1 MIATPSLRGTARAR
15 LARLATISAATL
27 ALFAYRSH
35 DAAAQAPGAAP
46 AAPAA
51 PAPGGAPD
59 GQSILDG
66 LSVPAGATRPLPK
79 IAVLPSLAAAMEDVT
94 LRSVVRRD
102 LDLSG
107 EFDVLADSAAP
118 EGLYL
123 DDSPV
128 DVKAWAAKGAEAVVK
143 VSGRKLSSGVAELR
157 GQAYFVNVGEQPV
170 FDRKFE
176 VPIDDVRLE
185 SHRIADLVIGALTG
199 QNGGFASRMVFAS
212 GSGTLRRAFIID
224 ADGHDAKPISPPAQI
239 ALAPAFGPGQE
250 PFWSGSVNKDVY
262 RIYRA
267 SSPTPVKTN
276 IDGSVYG
283 LAFSSDK
290 SSVAAAI
297 GQGKTINIFE
307 GPTLDAL
314 KIASPIGMAL
324 RPTYSP
330 SGKLAFAGEGKF
342 GQRIWVDGKPISPDG
357 LFASAPTFCKNPNG
371 VRVIYAVGVGKNTD
385 LVASGETGGGTY
397 RLTQNQGSNGY
408 PACSPDGRLVAFFST
423 RKGGEGPG
431 LYMMRL
437 DGGRPK
443 RISTLLGDSL
453 RWEALPPSKAVEKSA
468 PAPRPAASPVTP
480 PPPAP
485 PSATATPAT
494 PAKK

>member
-1 MIATPSLRGTARAR
+1 MNVKRTLGLLAAAAIAV
-15 LARLATISAATL
+15 LAGP
-27 ALFAYRSH
+27 SH
-35 DAAAQAPGAAP
+35 DAAAQAP
-46 AAPAA
+46 AA
-51 PAPGGAPD
+51 PAPGGPQPIAGAPD

-66 LSVPAGATRPLPK
+66 LIIPASSGTRPLPK
-79 IAVLPSLAAAMEDVT
+79 IAVLPSLASAIEDVT

-107 EFDVLADSAAP
+107 EFEVLADSAAP

-123 DDSPV
+123 EDSPV

-143 VSGRKLSSGVAELR
+143 VSGRKLSDTKAELR
-157 GQAYFVNVGEQPV
+157 GQAFFVNVGDQPV
-170 FDRKFE
+170 FDKRFE

-185 SHRIADLVIGALTG
+185 SHRISDLIIGALTG

-212 GSGTLRRAFIID
+212 GSGTLRRAFVID
-224 ADGHDAKPISPPAQI
+224 ADGHDAKPISPPTQI

-250 PFWSGSVNKDVY
+250 PFWTGSVNKDVY
-262 RIYRA
+262 RIYRLG
-267 SSPTPVKTN
+267 SPTPVKTN
-276 IDGSVYG
+276 VEGSVYG
-283 LAFSSDK
+283 LAYSSDK
-290 SSVAAAI
+290 SKVAAAI

-307 GPTLDAL
+307 GPSLDAL

-324 RPTYSP
+324 RPAYSP
-330 SGKLAFAGEGKF
+330 SGKLAFAGEGKY

-357 LFASAPTFCKNPNG
+357 LFASAPTFCKNPDG

-385 LVASGETGGGTY
+385 LVGTGETGGGTY

-431 LYMMRL
+431 LYIMRI

-453 RWEALPPSKAVEKSA
+453 RWEPLPPSKAVEKSTPKP
-468 PAPRPAASPVTP
+468 PAP
-480 PPPAP
+480 PPPAVSAP
-485 PSATATPAT
+485 PAPPASGSK
-494 PAKK
+494 PAAPPPKK

>member
-1 MIATPSLRGTARAR
+1 MTVHR
-15 LARLATISAATL
+15 TL
-27 ALFAYRSH
+27 GLFAAVALAALVGPTF
-35 DAAAQAPGAAP
+35 DAAAQAPGAPPGPVPAP
-46 AAPAA
+46 AA
-51 PAPGGAPD
+51 GAVD

-66 LSVPAGATRPLPK
+66 LVIPSSSGTRPLPK
-79 IAVLPSLAAAMEDVT
+79 IAVLPSLASAMEDVT
-94 LRSVVRRD
+94 LRGVVRRD

-107 EFDVLADSAAP
+107 EFEVLPDNQAP

-123 DDSPV
+123 EDSPV

-143 VSGRKLSSGVAELR
+143 VSGRKISDTKAELR
-157 GQAYFVNVGEQPV
+157 GQAYFVKVGDQPV
-170 FDRKFE
+170 FDKRFE
-176 VPIDDVRLE
+176 VPLDEVRLE
-185 SHRIADLVIGALTG
+185 SHRISDLIIGALTG

-212 GSGTLRRAFIID
+212 GSGTLRRAFVID

-250 PFWSGSVNKDVY
+250 PFWTGSVNKDVY
-262 RIYRA
+262 RIYRLG
-267 SSPTPVKTN
+267 SQTPVKTN

-290 SSVAAAI
+290 SKVAAAI

-314 KIASPIGMAL
+314 KPASPVGMAL
-324 RPTYSP
+324 RPVYSP
-330 SGKLAFAGEGKF
+330 SGKLAFAGEGKY
-342 GQRIWVDGKPISPDG
+342 GQRIWVDGKAISPDG
-357 LFASAPTFCKNPNG
+357 LFASAPTFCKNPDG
-371 VRVIYAVGVGKNTD
+371 VRVVYAVGVGKNTD

-423 RKGGEGPG
+423 RKSGEGPG

-443 RISTLLGDSL
+443 RVSTLLGDSL
-453 RWEALPPSKAVEKSA
+453 RWEPLPPGKGVERTSA
-468 PAPRPAASPVTP
+468 KPPPPPAAPPSATP
-480 PPPAP
+480 PPPAAP
-485 PSATATPAT
+485 PP
-494 PAKK
+494 PKKK